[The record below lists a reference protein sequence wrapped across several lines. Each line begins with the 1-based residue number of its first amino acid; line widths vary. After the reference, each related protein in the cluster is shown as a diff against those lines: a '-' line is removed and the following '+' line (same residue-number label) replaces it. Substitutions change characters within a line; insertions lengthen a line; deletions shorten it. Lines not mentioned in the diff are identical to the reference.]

1 MRKIE
6 TEFDQVKMVANA
18 EAEAYKE
25 QDLAL
30 HNIFP
35 TLNLANRAEVV
46 SLAKRLQESEIS
58 NKYYRQI
65 LNSFEKLNDKG
76 KEIALRYLEALAA
89 TPKYRKQ

>member
-1 MRKIE
+1 MIKIE

-25 QDLAL
+25 QALAL

-76 KEIALRYLEALAA
+76 KEIALRYLEAFAA
-89 TPKYRKQ
+89 NPKYRKQ